1 MNLAKWSVTHPV
13 AVTMRIAALVLLG
26 IICAMRLPVD
36 LLPRVDIPIVS
47 ISTSWP
53 NTPPEVMESQITRPV
68 EEAVASVPGLYNVS
82 STSTLGQSNVRVQ
95 LNYGVDVDIA
105 AVDVLQYVQRAV
117 GSFPNDPNLKPPTVY
132 KFDPSSL
139 PILVYG
145 VTSKDGDLTKLLT
158 TLNDEIAPGLESAG
172 GVAAVNITGGT
183 PRAII
188 VDVDSTKLQAYG
200 ISLGDIQSRI
210 AQENLSLPAGI
221 AKQNETEYTIR
232 AEAYT
237 RTVKDLAAVPLVT
250 RNGSVVPLGAVAKV
264 RDASQENRIVTRLN
278 GQPAVALAVTKQ
290 ADANTV
296 ETDQNIRN
304 VVARVSKAYP
314 DIKFTVAY
322 RQAGFVTD
330 SINDLKTTAI
340 IGGVLAILI
349 ITFFLRN
356 LRSTLVV
363 ALSIPISIVSTFA
376 ILYFGGFT
384 LNTISLSGLALA
396 TGLIV
401 DDAIVVLENIFRH
414 MEDGRTRVADAAV
427 NGAQEILGAVVA
439 STFTIMVV
447 FLPLFLIKGQSGQT
461 FSQLALV
468 VIFSIAVSLLDATT
482 VVPMLA
488 TRFVKR
494 DEIDE
499 LEHPEHHKGK
509 YSPLGKFFLMAGG
522 WLNAL
527 DKAYHRLLEKAL
539 RRRWWIIGAAVTL
552 SAIAIPLVPV
562 VGFET
567 LPQTDSGDLQINLRM
582 PIGTSLAETTKW
594 ALYMENLLKND
605 PDVETY
611 FIGAGANV
619 SFRGASGAL
628 AYRGG
633 ATVHLKENRKSSTE
647 EFINRLKGPLAKIP
661 GRAFA
666 TPYDLVSNILGGSN
680 QGVEVDL
687 FGQNISSL
695 TQIAHDVQTN
705 LMNVK
710 GLESVDIGA
719 EDASPEVRFDFD
731 RTKANALGVSF
742 SDIAAAIGTAT
753 SGSLTTYFQDPNNGN
768 QYPIYVQL
776 PVEQRRSIPAILN
789 IPVKASVVNAD
800 GSITPAVLLRQVAT
814 VKIATGPN
822 EIDRLNRLRFVAVS
836 GRVTPGFSESQVQ
849 ANVSQAMDSM
859 KLPQGITWDFGDRQ
873 KRRAQEFS
881 GLGMAVFL
889 AIALIYT
896 LLASQFESFI
906 YPLIVL
912 CSVPLCAPGVI
923 VALLLAGQ
931 AFGLTAY
938 VGVLMLVGIVVKN
951 GILLVDYTNQLR
963 ERGMPRDEAILKAAP
978 TRLRPIL
985 MTSSCAILGMLPLA
999 LSLGSSSKI
1008 QAPLATAVVGG
1019 LLTSTAL
1026 TLLVVPAVYT
1036 MFDDLGKRLRK
1047 DDRDLNRA
1055 HGVGPT
1061 IGAAGS
1067 DKSLDTQGEADRNDG
1082 EPEQGPPLP
1091 PSIVA
1096 EELP

>member
-1 MNLAKWSVTHPV
+1 MNIAKWSVTHPV

-26 IICAMRLPVD
+26 VICLMRLPID
-36 LLPRVDIPIVS
+36 LLPRVDVPIVA
-47 ISTSWP
+47 INTSWP
-53 NTPPEVMESQITRPV
+53 NTPPEVMESQITRPI
-68 EEAVASVPGLYNVS
+68 EQAVASVPGLYNVS
-82 STSTLGQSNVRVQ
+82 STSSLGSSSVRVQ
-95 LNYGVDVDIA
+95 LDYGVDVDTA
-105 AVDVLQYVQRAV
+105 AVDVLQYVQRAQ
-117 GSFPNDPNLKPPTVY
+117 GKFPNDPNLQNPTVT

-145 VTSKDGDLTKLLT
+145 VTTKGNDLTKLLT
-158 TLNDEIAPGLESAG
+158 TLTNDISPSIEAAG
-172 GVAAVNITGGT
+172 GVAAVNVTGGT
-183 PRAII
+183 ARSII
-188 VDVDSTKLQAYG
+188 VDVDSTRLQSFS
-200 ISLGDIQSRI
+200 ISLNDVRARI
-210 AQENLSLPAGI
+210 AAENLSLPAGI
-221 AKQNETEYTIR
+221 ASRGTQELTIR

-237 RTVKDLAAVPLVT
+237 QSIADISAIPLVT
-250 RNGSVVPLGAVAKV
+250 RNGSVVPLGQVATVK
-264 RDASQENRIVTRLN
+264 DASLENRIITRLN
-278 GQPAVALAVTKQ
+278 GVPAVALAVTKQ
-290 ADANTV
+290 AAANTV
-296 ETDQNIRN
+296 DTTEKVKKQI
-304 VVARVSKAYP
+304 AGLAKAYP
-314 DIKFTVAY
+314 DVKFTVAY
-322 RQAGFVTD
+322 EQAGFITS
-330 SINDLKTTAI
+330 SIDELKETAM
-340 IGGVLAILI
+340 IGGVLAILV

-414 MEDGRTRVADAAV
+414 MEGGKKSVADAAV
-427 NGAQEILGAVVA
+427 SGAQEILGAVVA

-461 FSQLALV
+461 FSQFALV

-488 TRFVKR
+488 TRFVKK

-499 LEHPEHHKGK
+499 LDHPEHHKGG
-509 YSPLGKFFLMAGG
+509 YSILGKFFLWSGNK
-522 WLNAL
+522 LNAL
-527 DKAYHRLLEKAL
+527 DKNYHRLLEKAL
-539 RRRWWIIGAAVTL
+539 RRRWWVLGGAIGL
-552 SAIAIPLVPV
+552 SVIALPLVSV

-567 LPQTDSGDLQINLRM
+567 LPPTDSGDFQVNLKM
-582 PIGTSLAETTKW
+582 PIGTSLAETTKY
-594 ALYMENLLKND
+594 ALKMESILRAD
-605 PDVETY
+605 PDVETV
-611 FIGAGANV
+611 FVGAGANV

-633 ATVHLKENRKSSTE
+633 ATVRLKRDRKSKTE
-647 EFINRLKGPLAKIP
+647 DVIARLKKPLAAIP

-680 QGVEVDL
+680 QGLEIDL
-687 FGQNISSL
+687 FGNNL
-695 TQIAHDVQTN
+695 TELTKTAHDVQTA
-705 LMNVK
+705 LQEVP
-710 GLESVDIGA
+710 GLESVDVGT
-719 EDASPEVRFDFD
+719 EDASPEVRFDVN
-731 RTKANALGVSF
+731 RAKANALGVSF
-742 SDIAAAIGTAT
+742 SDIANSVSTAT
-753 SGSLTTYFQDPNNGN
+753 ASSLTTYFQDPIDAQ

-776 PVEQRRSIPAILN
+776 PVAQRRSIPDILN
-789 IPVKASVVNAD
+789 IPVKSSVVNPTT
-800 GSITPAVLLRQVAT
+800 GKITPAVLLSQVAT
-814 VKIATGPN
+814 VKIETGPN
-822 EIDRLNRLRFVAVS
+822 EIARLNRLRFIAVN
-836 GRVTPGFSESQVQ
+836 GRPSPDRSESQVQ
-849 ANVSQAMDSM
+849 ADVKATMDKM
-859 KLPQGITWDFGDRQ
+859 QLPAGTRWDFGDRQ

-923 VALLLAGQ
+923 VGLLLADQ

-963 ERGMPRDEAILKAAP
+963 SRGMPRDEALLKAAP

-985 MTSSCAILGMLPLA
+985 MTSLCAILGMLPLA
-999 LSLGSSSKI
+999 LGIGNSSKL

-1026 TLLVVPAVYT
+1026 TLFVVPAVYT
-1036 MFDDLGKRLRK
+1036 FFDDLARRFHKE
-1047 DDRDLNRA
+1047 DRDLHPA
-1055 HGVGPT
+1055 EGVGPSLA
-1061 IGAAGS
+1061 AAGG
-1067 DKSLDTQGEADRNDG
+1067 D
-1082 EPEQGPPLP
+1082 PEQGPPLSP
-1091 PSIVA
+1091 EAVA
-1096 EELP
+1096 GEIR